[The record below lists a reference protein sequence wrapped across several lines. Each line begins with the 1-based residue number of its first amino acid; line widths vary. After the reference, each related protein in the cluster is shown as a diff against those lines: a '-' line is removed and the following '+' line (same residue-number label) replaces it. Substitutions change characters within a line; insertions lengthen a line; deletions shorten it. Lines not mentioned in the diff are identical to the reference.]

1 MTKKKRIGVLLSGC
15 GVYDGSEI
23 HESVLLLLA
32 VDRAGAEALC
42 FAPNAPQ
49 RAVVNHLTGEEAAGE
64 RRNILVE
71 SARIARGK
79 IRPIGD
85 LRASEVDALIL
96 PGGFG
101 AAKNLSD
108 FASCGARCAVHS
120 EVKRVIREIHAAG
133 KPLGFI
139 CIAPAVAARVLG
151 EERPKLTIGADPAT
165 AKALQE
171 MGAEHVA
178 CGAQEIVE
186 DPEKKIVST
195 PAYMLGKGI
204 AEVADGIE
212 KLVRRI
218 LAMA

>member
-1 MTKKKRIGVLLSGC
+1 MTQKKRVGVLLSGC

-23 HESVLLLLA
+23 HEAVLVLLA
-32 VDRAGAEALC
+32 IDRAGAEAFC

-49 RAVVNHLTGEEAAGE
+49 RAVVNHLTGEEVVGE

-71 SARIARGK
+71 SARLARGK

-85 LRASEVDALIL
+85 LRASELDALIL

-108 FASCGARCAVHS
+108 FASSGARCAVHS
-120 EVKRVIREIHAAG
+120 EVKRVIREIHEAG
-133 KPLGFI
+133 KPLGFV
-139 CIAPAVAARVLG
+139 CIAPAIAARVLG
-151 EERPKLTIGADPAT
+151 GERPKLTIGTDPAT
-165 AKALQE
+165 AEALRE

-178 CGAQEIVE
+178 CGVQEIVE
-186 DPEKKIVST
+186 DPENKVVST

-212 KLVRRI
+212 KLVRRV